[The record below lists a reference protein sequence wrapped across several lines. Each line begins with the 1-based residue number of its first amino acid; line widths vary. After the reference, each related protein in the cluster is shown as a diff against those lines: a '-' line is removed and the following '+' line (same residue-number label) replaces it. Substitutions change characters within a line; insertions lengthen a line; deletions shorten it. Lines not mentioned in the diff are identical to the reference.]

1 MNASRRRL
9 LYDLPLIPVPQQ
21 GEMSAARNYPEIRVI
36 WNGAL
41 MEVIAARGAVS
52 IGHADAADIVVDES
66 VWNEPLHQ
74 LITMRD
80 GVMALM
86 LSRAMKGRIYT
97 PGSSREVGEYLD
109 EHGDELML
117 DSGCGAVLEF
127 GPVTLAIRMTGREK
141 VRPAALLEQLDT
153 PMVSL
158 FLLVFAVGMILVNS
172 IIETPP
178 IEVDFVTVLTETG
191 PQTLPPID
199 IPVEPL
205 TPEKKVIIKVKED
218 GLHDATQGRK
228 ALGEMGRVG
237 AKNSQ
242 VANSQGSSRKAI
254 DEKIAQSSGIAG
266 ALTSGAPVLDRI
278 FGGGAIGAGLDKVL
292 GSVTGISGVD
302 QFGTGGLGTIGF
314 GTGGG
319 GNALTIGG
327 FNRIGRGGGGNRAA
341 MLAVYS
347 EKADTGNKRLSQI
360 NAGGGQAVIM
370 GALDRAIIDF
380 YVKQNL
386 AKVRW
391 CYEKELNKV
400 PTLFGKIAINFTI
413 SKTGQVSTSKVER
426 STMQSEPVEACVAA
440 TIKKIRFPAPKGGG
454 IVVVTYPF
462 VFKNAAN

>member
-21 GEMSAARNYPEIRVI
+21 GELSAARNYPEIRVI

-52 IGHADAADIVVDES
+52 IGYADEADIVVDES
-66 VWNEPLHQ
+66 VWDEPLHE

-80 GVMALM
+80 GVVTLM

-97 PGSSREVGEYLD
+97 PDSSREVGEYLD

-117 DSGCGAVLEF
+117 DAGCGAVLEF

-178 IEVDFVTVLTETG
+178 IEADFVTVEQG
-191 PQTLPPID
+191 GIFVNIPAEEPI
-199 IPVEPL
+199 IEKIE
-205 TPEKKVIIKVKED
+205 PEKKVILKKKID
-218 GLHDATQGRK
+218 GLPDAAQARK
-228 ALGEMGRVG
+228 SLGEEGRVG
-237 AKNSQ
+237 SKTSR
-242 VANSQGSSRKAI
+242 VANSQGSSRKTI
-254 DEKIAQSSGIAG
+254 DEKVAQSSGIMG
-266 ALTSGAPVLDRI
+266 ALTSGARVIERV
-278 FGGGAIGAGLDKVL
+278 FGGGATGAGLDRIL
-292 GSVTGISGVD
+292 GSVTGITGVD
-302 QFGTGGLGTIGF
+302 QFGTGGLGTRGF
-314 GTGGG
+314 ATGGG
-319 GNALTIGG
+319 GNAMTIGG
-327 FNRIGRGGGGNRAA
+327 MATRGRGGDGSTIGYGMKEGRIGGKE
-341 MLAVYS
+341 LA
-347 EKADTGNKRLSQI
+347 QI
-360 NAGGGQAVIM
+360 SAGGGQAGIM

-426 STMQSEPVEACVAA
+426 STMQSEAVEACVAS

-462 VFKNAAN
+462 VFKNAVN